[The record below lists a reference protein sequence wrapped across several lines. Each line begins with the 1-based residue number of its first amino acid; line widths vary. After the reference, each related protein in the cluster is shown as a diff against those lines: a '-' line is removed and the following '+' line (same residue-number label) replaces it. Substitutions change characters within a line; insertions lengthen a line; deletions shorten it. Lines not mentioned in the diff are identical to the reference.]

1 MMQILSLTQIR
12 RDGGTQTRA
21 LLDLDTVDEY
31 AEKME
36 CGEAFPPVTVF
47 FDGAVY
53 WLADGFHRV
62 QGAENCDLKQIECD
76 VRQGS
81 QRDAILYS
89 VGANAAHG
97 LKRTNADKRRAVET
111 LLNDSEWGQ
120 WSNRKIAQVCAV
132 DESTV
137 RVYRESICGIPADS
151 PRKVERNGT
160 VYTQKRQ
167 TKTETTSETSEFA
180 DADNQDEQDE
190 GGAGISE
197 NPAPEAPP
205 FEREEPEVVLE
216 RFVRLWSALNP
227 VEKKLI
233 REWLEVHG

>member
-1 MMQILSLTQIR
+1 
-12 RDGGTQTRA
+12 
-21 LLDLDTVDEY
+21 
-31 AEKME
+31 
-36 CGEAFPPVTVF
+36 
-47 FDGAVY
+47 
-53 WLADGFHRV
+53 
-62 QGAENCDLKQIECD
+62 